1 MIPVMVEEEQTP
13 DRGSRVLLVA
23 VMLCLIIVAHVFM
36 WFSDMPRDL
45 KIVFTVLNAA
55 GWTIVLAPILLV
67 DRWLATI
74 QAGAPEEEAEG
85 QSL

>member
-1 MIPVMVEEEQTP
+1 MVEKDQTP

-74 QAGAPEEEAEG
+74 QSGNTDEDPEV
-85 QSL
+85 QSP

>member
-1 MIPVMVEEEQTP
+1 MIPVMVEKEQTP
-13 DRGSRVLLVA
+13 DRGSRVLLVV

-36 WFSDMPRDL
+36 WLSDMPRDL

-67 DRWLATI
+67 DRWLASI
-74 QAGAPEEEAEG
+74 QAGSPEDEAEG
-85 QSL
+85 QNP

>member
-1 MIPVMVEEEQTP
+1 MIPAMVEKDQTP

-74 QAGAPEEEAEG
+74 QSGNTDEDPEV
-85 QSL
+85 QSP